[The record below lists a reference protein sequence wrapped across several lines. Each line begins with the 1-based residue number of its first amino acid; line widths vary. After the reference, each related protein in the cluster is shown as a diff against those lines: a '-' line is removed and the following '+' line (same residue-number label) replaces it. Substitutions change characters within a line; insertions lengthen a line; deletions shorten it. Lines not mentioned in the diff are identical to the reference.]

1 MSDAP
6 VNEQESGLS
15 PDSDNLDAQLDELVA
30 ELDET
35 AKQLEEDIEGKADT
49 SMISSANTPSAE
61 PGDAALTGTDTK
73 SLAQEDESGPA
84 VTAEQ
89 APNDDDDP
97 AAQTPPPTSDVTAP
111 ANHPPQ
117 TESEPSEDR
126 KQLDRDLDSIFGED
140 EKEVESIDEID
151 ALLANNADVAVE
163 DDFGLSQETL
173 ADAISLDQLGS
184 VLETSEAPPDKPG
197 EEPGNIDPIDGD
209 HITPEQILQGGHV
222 STPTQATQ
230 TDSASGQPEAA
241 KPELRP
247 VPDAEDPKPAT
258 VAPTTSR
265 SLSRSRFIGVT
276 VATIAALFCLG
287 WSLIL
292 ILQGNLGTASATVV
306 LAIVFVAANYDVWQH
321 LRVHHVRHVPTI
333 TVIQQLSVFTR
344 RLCCHLNQPLTRVS
358 SSTRNLVGGVAL
370 LTLFYASVV
379 LIGKLVT
386 VAAGW

>member
-35 AKQLEEDIEGKADT
+35 AKQLEENIEGKADT

-89 APNDDDDP
+89 APNDD
-97 AAQTPPPTSDVTAP
+97 
-111 ANHPPQ
+111 
-117 TESEPSEDR
+117 EDR

-151 ALLANNADVAVE
+151 ALLANNADAAVE

-173 ADAISLDQLGS
+173 ADGISLDQLGS
-184 VLETSEAPPDKPG
+184 VLETSEAPPDKAG
-197 EEPGNIDPIDGD
+197 EELDNIDPSDGD
-209 HITPEQILQGGHV
+209 HIIPEQILQDGHI
-222 STPTQATQ
+222 SAPTQATQ

-241 KPELRP
+241 KPELRS
-247 VPDAEDPKPAT
+247 VPDAEDPKPAV

-265 SLSRSRFIGVT
+265 PLSQVNENPERIG
-276 VATIAALFCLG
+276 
-287 WSLIL
+287 
-292 ILQGNLGTASATVV
+292 
-306 LAIVFVAANYDVWQH
+306 WQFD
-321 LRVHHVRHVPTI
+321 R
-333 TVIQQLSVFTR
+333 LSMRT
-344 RLCCHLNQPLTRVS
+344 
-358 SSTRNLVGGVAL
+358 
-370 LTLFYASVV
+370 
-379 LIGKLVT
+379 
-386 VAAGW
+386 